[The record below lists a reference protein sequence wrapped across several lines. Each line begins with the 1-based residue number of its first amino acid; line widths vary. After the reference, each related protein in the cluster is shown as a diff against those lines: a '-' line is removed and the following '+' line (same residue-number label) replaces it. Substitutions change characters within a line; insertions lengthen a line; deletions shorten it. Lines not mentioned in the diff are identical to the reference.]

1 MNLEVV
7 VFGVMF
13 VVALGCSLA
22 MLFAL
27 NAVHVALFL
36 VGSQVALAVAF
47 LLQGAYFVAIVQI
60 IVYAGAIMVLFLFV
74 IMLLGVDKREAMV
87 EPLSGQRPLAL
98 GLGALLAAQVL
109 YVILRGVDLVAGGG
123 EGGAEALEVVNR
135 DPGNVKALA
144 QVLFSRYL
152 LPFEV
157 TSILLVVAIVGV
169 MALARRIG
177 ETGSRPVDA
186 QASAAGSAGAQT
198 PAAGSAGAQTPAAG
212 SAGAQT
218 PAAGSAGAQTPAA
231 GSAGAQTPAAGSAG
245 AQTIGEPA

>member
-1 MNLEVV
+1 MNLEVI

-22 MLFAL
+22 MLFAP

-47 LLQGAYFVAIVQI
+47 LLQGAFFVAIVQI

-74 IMLLGVDKREAMV
+74 IMLLGVDKREALV
-87 EPLSGQRPLAL
+87 ETLPGQRPLAL

-109 YVILRGVDLVAGGG
+109 YVVLRGVDLVAGGG
-123 EGGAEALEVVNR
+123 EGGPEALEAVNR

-144 QVLFSRYL
+144 HVLFSRYL

-169 MALARRIG
+169 MVLARRIG
-177 ETGSRPVDA
+177 EAGSRPVE
-186 QASAAGSAGAQT
+186 SGR
-198 PAAGSAGAQTPAAG
+198 PAPGPQGDPA
-212 SAGAQT
+212 
-218 PAAGSAGAQTPAA
+218 
-231 GSAGAQTPAAGSAG
+231 
-245 AQTIGEPA
+245 